1 MNKKNIKDKR
11 AFIPQSIGDTV
22 KKINRNFTSKFG
34 KIEFIIHSN
43 WSKIVGSYFSNYT
56 EPKNITR
63 IPDYENDLGVTI
75 YKNYLKVGVTPAVAL
90 EFQHFKSTII
100 EKINSYF
107 GYKAITDLRIQQN
120 YLSINNELK
129 PSQNRHQPISEMEHK
144 VIIDKVKPV
153 GHDGLKNS
161 LIDLGINIKKEV
173 NNAKK

>member
-107 GYKAITDLRIQQN
+107 GYKAITDLRIHQN
-120 YLSINNELK
+120 YLFKKYDSDHSKKIK
-129 PSQNRHQPISEMEHK
+129 QTISHMEQK
-144 VIIDKVKPV
+144 SIIDKVKPV
-153 GHDGLKNS
+153 EHNGLKNS
-161 LIDLGINIKKEV
+161 LIDLGVSIKKGD
-173 NNAKK
+173 K